1 MLQRL
6 GIIADDLTGANDTGV
21 QFACH
26 GYRTTVYLDDISHY
40 NYADVLV
47 LNTDSRQDPAQQA
60 GRKAFEAANELL
72 NAGVGRIYK
81 KIDSVMRGNIG
92 AELDQVCAASGC
104 QTAFICPAFP
114 ALGRTVVNGE
124 VRINGLPIHA
134 SVITRDHITPV
145 KSASI
150 CDIIRQQSQRQMIHL
165 TLAQVRGAQL
175 RNRLASYVGQACYV
189 VMDAETE
196 EDMKAIGSILSELE
210 GAFVLCGSGGLARA
224 LLDGETSHEN
234 YLRKACQRILV
245 TCGTPNPVAREQIA
259 YLGEMGWPT
268 ELISFDDL
276 LHKRWDGGR
285 ILRGMDETGVGII
298 GIRDT
303 VFSGDVYQDSLI
315 IRENL
320 AELVVK
326 ICHKRLPDTLI
337 INGGD
342 TALSIC
348 RKLGAWGFDLIGEVD
363 TGIPYGLLQNDW
375 GQNLAVITKSGSFG
389 DKCTLH
395 KAILALRDRQREPAS
410 AVVG

>member
-124 VRINGLPIHA
+124 VRINGQPIHA

-210 GAFVLCGSGGLARA
+210 G
-224 LLDGETSHEN
+224 
-234 YLRKACQRILV
+234 
-245 TCGTPNPVAREQIA
+245 
-259 YLGEMGWPT
+259 
-268 ELISFDDL
+268 
-276 LHKRWDGGR
+276 
-285 ILRGMDETGVGII
+285 GV
-298 GIRDT
+298 
-303 VFSGDVYQDSLI
+303 
-315 IRENL
+315 
-320 AELVVK
+320 
-326 ICHKRLPDTLI
+326 
-337 INGGD
+337 
-342 TALSIC
+342 
-348 RKLGAWGFDLIGEVD
+348 
-363 TGIPYGLLQNDW
+363 
-375 GQNLAVITKSGSFG
+375 
-389 DKCTLH
+389 CTLW
-395 KAILALRDRQREPAS
+395 LRRTGPRTA
-410 AVVG
+410 GW